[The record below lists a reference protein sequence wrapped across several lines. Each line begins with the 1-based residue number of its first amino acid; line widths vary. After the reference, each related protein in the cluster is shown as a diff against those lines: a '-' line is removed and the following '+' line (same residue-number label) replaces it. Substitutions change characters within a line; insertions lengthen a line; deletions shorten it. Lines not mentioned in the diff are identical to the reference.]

1 MRVLVKLLM
10 FTLTSIF
17 LLLGCQIKTY
27 QTVYMSVADQTS
39 YVNSVD
45 EDQLIIQEA
54 KIRLE
59 KERRLQIALR
69 VEEKKRLEEQRKQ
82 EEQKKLEEQKKIEEQ
97 KKLDEKKKL
106 EEQKKAEE
114 QKNVTGNNSVQ
125 GNTESSETNKPVI
138 TQTEIMDEIINS
150 QMTLE
155 EKIKKYLGSNTSM
168 VGLVYFDIN
177 TGEKIAINENKVFLA
192 ASTVKVQMN
201 MIAYDWIKQGKLS
214 LEEKIAYNEAYYEG
228 GTGILQGKDK
238 SKPIPVKTLL
248 DYSIIYS
255 DNIATNM
262 ILRRLGGSKSVR
274 AAANLLAGTEVDTSK
289 NNVTAEKEF
298 RILKKLYEGREDEH
312 YSHLIEVMKKTVFHD
327 RLDKYIPKDICAH
340 KIGNYG
346 GYVNDVGIIFTEKPY
361 ILVIYTNGLAGSTEK
376 IAQLSRLIYIEQLK
390 K

>member
-1 MRVLVKLLM
+1 MMMKTLVKFLI
-10 FTLTSIF
+10 FTFASIF
-17 LLLGCQIKTY
+17 LLSGCQIKTY
-27 QTVYMSVADQTS
+27 QTVYMSQVDQTS
-39 YVNSVD
+39 SVD
-45 EDQLIIQEA
+45 FFEEDQSIIQEA
-54 KIRLE
+54 KVILE
-59 KERRLQIALR
+59 KERRLQISR
-69 VEEKKRLEEQRKQ
+69 MVEEKERLEEQRR
-82 EEQKKLEEQKKIEEQ
+82 LEEEKR
-97 KKLDEKKKL
+97 LAEKKKM

-114 QKNVTGNNSVQ
+114 QKNVTNNNLVGNNAKA
-125 GNTESSETNKPVI
+125 SETNKPVI
-138 TQTEIMDEIINS
+138 TQAEVMDEIINS
-150 QMTLE
+150 QMTLV
-155 EKIKKYLGSNTSM
+155 EKIKKYLGSNISV
-168 VGLVYFDIN
+168 VGLVYYDIN

-201 MIAYDWIKQGKLS
+201 MIAFDWIKQGKLS
-214 LEEKIAYNEAYYEG
+214 LEEEIAYNDSYYEG

-289 NNVTAEKEF
+289 NNVTAEQVF
-298 RILKKLYEGREDEH
+298 RILKKLYEGREDPH
-312 YSHLIEVMKKTVFHD
+312 YTHLIGVMKKTVFHD
-327 RLDKYIPKDICAH
+327 RLDKYIPRDICAH

-361 ILVIYTNGLAGSTEK
+361 ILVIYTNGLAGSAEK
-376 IAQLSRLIYIEQLK
+376 IAQLSRLIYIEQSK